1 MQEPVHEAY
10 EMVEDERITETDFHD
25 FVFGN
30 AVRFFAANNPDFF
43 RGTVVERAAGK
54 LLSQGK

>member
-1 MQEPVHEAY
+1 
-10 EMVEDERITETDFHD
+10 MVEDERITETDFHD